1 MPRHSSSL
9 CPHMRLHVSALAA
22 LALGLAGAHPCT
34 VKDIDK
40 PGRPYA
46 ALRGCTV
53 LNLGREPDGA
63 DKRMGDSGA
72 FALAR
77 ALASEEGRG
86 VSHVSLYGQGIGPAG
101 AAELAEM
108 LKTRACLSQ
117 PQHSPCAAHPCRVV

>member
-1 MPRHSSSL
+1 
-9 CPHMRLHVSALAA
+9 MRLHVSALAA

-86 VSHVSLYGQGIGPAG
+86 VSHVSLYGQGIGAAG

-108 LKTRACLSQ
+108 LKTRACPALS
-117 PQHSPCAAHPCRVV
+117 HSTRLAPHTRCRVV